1 MVKYACFAIAVE
13 DGTDLID
20 ERRASATLSNYIK
33 PNILVC
39 HLERMHETGDLGGWN
54 DTIKRIPDE
63 LIREVEEQIEKREAP
78 FFQLHEVG
86 PSWLKNYYGLL
97 DLSETEE
104 DDVPAS
110 DRVLALDQ
118 NRPNYDEIVKPF
130 DTALEQ
136 AKNTKPNDVSGDEH
150 SSLVASL
157 EATRTLW
164 KSFELTR
171 IQIAVGVLIA
181 VERAENTLK
190 TSFQRVKDPLL
201 MEAIKAFFKVTK
213 NGGIF

>member
-1 MVKYACFAIAVE
+1 MY
-13 DGTDLID
+13 L
-20 ERRASATLSNYIK
+20 L
-33 PNILVC
+33 
-39 HLERMHETGDLGGWN
+39 
-54 DTIKRIPDE
+54 RIGF
-63 LIREVEEQIEKREAP
+63 V
-78 FFQLHEVG
+78 
-86 PSWLKNYYGLL
+86 
-97 DLSETEE
+97 
-104 DDVPAS
+104 
-110 DRVLALDQ
+110 ALDQ

-164 KSFELTR
+164 KSFELNR
-171 IQIAVGVLIA
+171 IQIEVGVLIA